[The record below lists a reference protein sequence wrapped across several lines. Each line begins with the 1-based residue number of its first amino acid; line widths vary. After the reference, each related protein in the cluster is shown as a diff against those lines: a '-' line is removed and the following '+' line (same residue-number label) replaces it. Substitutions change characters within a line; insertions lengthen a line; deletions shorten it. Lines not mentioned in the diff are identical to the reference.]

1 MTSKMTSE
9 TGQIL
14 FMGTSLF
21 ACPSLEKLLGKGEV
35 VGVFTQPDKP
45 QGRGLKVRVSPVKA
59 LALKNDLPI
68 YQPENINQEEYF
80 ELIKKIAPDIIVVV
94 AFGQILSPRILD
106 LPKWGC
112 INLHASL
119 LPKYRGAAPIN
130 WAIIRGERVT
140 GVTTMLM
147 DQGLDTGD
155 ILMQQ
160 KLDILPEE
168 NAGDLHDRLA
178 QLGAETLIETIEK
191 WKKGEIVPQKQEE
204 SEATYAPPL
213 KKEDGLIDWGK
224 PAEMIYNQI
233 RGMNPWPGAYTL
245 LAGKRLKVFQTKLIK
260 KVSRKKP
267 GTVLDITDEGIVVG
281 TGEGR
286 LLLTEIQLE
295 SRKRISA
302 DKFLRGYPIPAGTQL
317 GE

>member
-168 NAGDLHDRLA
+168 NAGELHDRLA

-302 DKFLRGYPIPAGTQL
+302 DKFLRGYPIPVGTQL

>member
-1 MTSKMTSE
+1 MTSKMTGE
-9 TGQIL
+9 TWQIL
-14 FMGTSLF
+14 FMGTSPF
-21 ACPSLEKLLGKGEV
+21 ACPSLEKLLEKGEV
-35 VGVFTQPDKP
+35 VGVFTQPDRP
-45 QGRGLKVRVSPVKA
+45 QGRGLKVRVSPIKA
-59 LALKNDLPI
+59 LALKNNLPI
-68 YQPENINQEEYF
+68 YQPESINQEEYF
-80 ELIKKIAPDIIVVV
+80 ELIKKIAPDLIVVV
-94 AFGQILSPRILD
+94 AFGQILSPRILG

-130 WAIIRGERVT
+130 WAIIRGEKVT

-155 ILMQQ
+155 ILMQR

-168 NAGDLHDRLA
+168 NAGGLHDRLA

-191 WKKGEIVPQKQEE
+191 WKKGEIVPQKQEG

-233 RGMNPWPGAYTL
+233 RGMNPWPGAYTY
-245 LAGKRLKVFQTKLIK
+245 LAGKRLKIFRTKLIK

-302 DKFLRGYPIPAGTQL
+302 DKFLRGYPLPAGTQL

>member
-1 MTSKMTSE
+1 MTNE

-14 FMGTSLF
+14 FMGTSFF

-130 WAIIRGERVT
+130 WAIIQGERVT

-168 NAGDLHDRLA
+168 NAGELHDRLA

-224 PAEMIYNQI
+224 PAEIIYNQI
-233 RGMNPWPGAYTL
+233 RGMNPWPGAYTF